1 MNLYQSK
8 HHLFVHIQQ
17 YQFAKC
23 TNQTIS
29 ACTLYI
35 TKLANSPNRASSP
48 RISLL
53 FCEQNLRITL
63 TFTAF
68 PYTIYMIKIICYN
81 IDMEQPQTEP
91 DPLGLGLL
99 TVLGESDEN

>member
-1 MNLYQSK
+1 MSLHQLK
-8 HHLFVHIQQ
+8 HHLFVHFQQ
-17 YQFAKC
+17 YLFAKY

-53 FCEQNLRITL
+53 LCEQNLRITL

-81 IDMEQPQTEP
+81 IDIEQPQTEP

-99 TVLGESDEN
+99 PVWGE

>member
-1 MNLYQSK
+1 MNLHQLK
-8 HHLFVHIQQ
+8 HHLFVHFQQ
-17 YQFAKC
+17 YLFAKY

-35 TKLANSPNRASSP
+35 TMLANSPNRASSP

-53 FCEQNLRITL
+53 LCEQNLRITL

-81 IDMEQPQTEP
+81 IDIEQPQTEP

-99 TVLGESDEN
+99 PVWGE

>member
-1 MNLYQSK
+1 MNLHQLK
-8 HHLFVHIQQ
+8 HHLFVHFQQ
-17 YQFAKC
+17 YLFAKY

-68 PYTIYMIKIICYN
+68 PYTIYMIKIIYYN
-81 IDMEQPQTEP
+81 IDIEQPQTEP

-99 TVLGESDEN
+99 PVWGE

>member
-1 MNLYQSK
+1 MNLHQLK

-17 YQFAKC
+17 HLFAKC
-23 TNQTIS
+23 TNLTIS

-35 TKLANSPNRASSP
+35 TKLANSPNRASSH

-81 IDMEQPQTEP
+81 IDIEQPQTEP

-99 TVLGESDEN
+99 PVWGE

>member
-1 MNLYQSK
+1 MNLHQSK

-17 YQFAKC
+17 YKFAKC

-68 PYTIYMIKIICYN
+68 PYTISIFAGFWF
-81 IDMEQPQTEP
+81 
-91 DPLGLGLL
+91 LGLAYGIYMN
-99 TVLGESDEN
+99 VFDFRYV

>member
-1 MNLYQSK
+1 MNLHQLK
-8 HHLFVHIQQ
+8 HHLFVHFQQ
-17 YQFAKC
+17 YLFAKY

-29 ACTLYI
+29 SCTLYI

-53 FCEQNLRITL
+53 LCEQNLRITL

-81 IDMEQPQTEP
+81 IDIEQPQTEP

-99 TVLGESDEN
+99 PVWGE

>member
-1 MNLYQSK
+1 MMKGFFNGLVTARMMELDKSNHFSLYALHNKAGKFSK
-8 HHLFVHIQQ
+8 
-17 YQFAKC
+17 
-23 TNQTIS
+23 
-29 ACTLYI
+29 
-35 TKLANSPNRASSP
+35 SSIPP

-81 IDMEQPQTEP
+81 IDIEQPQTEP

-99 TVLGESDEN
+99 PVWGE

>member
-1 MNLYQSK
+1 MNLYQLK

-17 YQFAKC
+17 YPFAKC

-81 IDMEQPQTEP
+81 IDIEQPQTEP

-99 TVLGESDEN
+99 PVWGE

>member
-1 MNLYQSK
+1 MNLHQLK
-8 HHLFVHIQQ
+8 HHLFVHFQQ
-17 YQFAKC
+17 YLFAKY

-53 FCEQNLRITL
+53 LCEQNLRITL

-81 IDMEQPQTEP
+81 IDIEQPQTEP

-99 TVLGESDEN
+99 PVWGE

>member
-1 MNLYQSK
+1 MNIHQLK
-8 HHLFVHIQQ
+8 HNLFVHIQQ
-17 YQFAKC
+17 YPFAKC

-35 TKLANSPNRASSP
+35 TKLANSPNRASFP

-81 IDMEQPQTEP
+81 IDIEQPQTEP

-99 TVLGESDEN
+99 PVWGE

>member
-1 MNLYQSK
+1 MNLHQLK
-8 HHLFVHIQQ
+8 RNLFVHIQQ
-17 YQFAKC
+17 HLFAKC

-29 ACTLYI
+29 ACALYI

-81 IDMEQPQTEP
+81 IDIERPQTEP

-99 TVLGESDEN
+99 PVWGE

>member
-1 MNLYQSK
+1 MNLRQLK
-8 HHLFVHIQQ
+8 RHLFVHIQQ
-17 YQFAKC
+17 YPLTKC

-35 TKLANSPNRASSP
+35 TKLANSPNRASP
-48 RISLL
+48 LEFPCF

-81 IDMEQPQTEP
+81 IDIEQPQTEP

-99 TVLGESDEN
+99 PVWGE

>member
-1 MNLYQSK
+1 MNLHQLK
-8 HHLFVHIQQ
+8 HNLFVHIQQ
-17 YQFAKC
+17 YLFAKC

-29 ACTLYI
+29 ACALYI
-35 TKLANSPNRASSP
+35 TKLANYPNRASSP

-68 PYTIYMIKIICYN
+68 PYTIYMIKIIYYN
-81 IDMEQPQTEP
+81 IDIEQPQTEP

-99 TVLGESDEN
+99 PVWGE